1 LNTIRLNV
9 FFAGRKVITISSY
22 YSAPLE
28 KGRLVG
34 SVTESGGKKTY
45 LDGSGKLVARVHNNR
60 TFDAK
65 GAFKGTGDQ
74 GMRLLGEKP
83 KR

>member
-1 LNTIRLNV
+1 M
-9 FFAGRKVITISSY
+9 KHISD
-22 YSAPLE
+22 E
-28 KGRLVG
+28 KGRWVG

-45 LDGSGKLVARVHNNR
+45 LDGTGKLVARVLDNR
-60 TFDAK
+60 TYDTK

>member
-1 LNTIRLNV
+1 MPK
-9 FFAGRKVITISSY
+9 FFTD
-22 YSAPLE
+22 E
-28 KGRLVG
+28 KGRWVR

-45 LDGSGKLVARVHNNR
+45 LDGTGKLVAPVHDNR
-60 TFDAK
+60 TSDAK